1 MSKNQRTVFAGPDA
15 PAAPSPS
22 RRGWVVGAGVAGAA
36 ALAAHALRTGASV
49 VEPVAAAG
57 TPKAGAEGDGYRLTD
72 HVRRYYETTK
82 A

>member
-1 MSKNQRTVFAGPDA
+1 MSKNQRTVPAGPVA
-15 PAAPSPS
+15 QVAPSPS

-36 ALAAHALRTGASV
+36 ALAAHALRTGASAAV
-49 VEPVAAAG
+49 PVAGAAAS
-57 TPKAGAEGDGYRLTD
+57 KAVVEGDGYRLTD

>member
-1 MSKNQRTVFAGPDA
+1 MSTNRRQAPAGPESE
-15 PAAPSPS
+15 AAPNKS

-36 ALAAHALRTGASV
+36 ALAAQALRTGKA
-49 VEPVAAAG
+49 PAATIAG
-57 TPKAGAEGDGYRLTD
+57 GATTKPAVEGDGYRLTD